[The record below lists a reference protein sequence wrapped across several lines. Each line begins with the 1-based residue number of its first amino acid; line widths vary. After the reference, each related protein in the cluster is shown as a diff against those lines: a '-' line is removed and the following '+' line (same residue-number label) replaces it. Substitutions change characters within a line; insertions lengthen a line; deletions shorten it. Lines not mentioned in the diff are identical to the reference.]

1 MSRGKNTTEIGK
13 RGEQIAADYLVGQG
27 YAIIGRNV
35 VIARREVDILAMQ
48 GNKIVV
54 VEVKTRK
61 DDHTDD
67 DFAIDRDKIWR
78 LSRAA
83 DIYINSNNLPHEAR
97 IDAITILVH
106 ADGSHTLNH
115 LEDITLP
122 PLRRYR

>member
-1 MSRGKNTTEIGK
+1 MNNLSTTEIGK
-13 RGEQIAADYLVGQG
+13 RGEQIAADYLAGKG
-27 YAIIGRNV
+27 YAILGRNM
-35 VIARREVDILAMQ
+35 VIARREVDILAMAD
-48 GNKIVV
+48 NKLVG

-61 DDHTDD
+61 DDHPDEN
-67 DFAIDRDKIWR
+67 FAIDRDKIWR

-83 DIYINSNNLPHEAR
+83 DIYIRMNNLPHEAR

-106 ADGSHTLNH
+106 SDGSHTLNH